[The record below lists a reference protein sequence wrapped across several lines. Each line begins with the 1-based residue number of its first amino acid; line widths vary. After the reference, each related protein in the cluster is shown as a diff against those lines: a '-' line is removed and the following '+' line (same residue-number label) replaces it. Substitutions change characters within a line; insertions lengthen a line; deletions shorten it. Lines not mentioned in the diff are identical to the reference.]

1 MTQDF
6 LCQVIQEE
14 EVGGEGKRMGP
25 EEAEEEEGEK
35 KGRSLC
41 QSAPLVAILGKLQTT
56 ASLDQKHEKE
66 DGEETERHPH
76 QQRAPA
82 TLTAGVA
89 ASFTGESSSQGGELD
104 LDGIDDL
111 EIDKVTTPTP
121 DWW

>member
-1 MTQDF
+1 M
-6 LCQVIQEE
+6 
-14 EVGGEGKRMGP
+14 RP
-25 EEAEEEEGEK
+25 EEAEEQEGGEK

-56 ASLDQKHEKE
+56 ASLDQKQEKE

-76 QQRAPA
+76 QQRAPP

-89 ASFTGESSSQGGELD
+89 ASFTVESSLQGGELD

-111 EIDKVTTPTP
+111 EIDKVTIPTP
-121 DWW
+121 DWWCLLL